1 MPVKTKSGLYC
12 YLIEYR
18 EDNACP
24 LVLGVGDGIIIY
36 CKESDIEA
44 DPDSEDLSSINKMF
58 GEATSGRHQRNLQ
71 ALEKTERIN
80 ILAAEKK
87 DASSKPAA

>member
-1 MPVKTKSGLYC
+1 MSSVVPRLNLNFFTGMPVKTKSGLQC

-24 LVLGVGDGIIIY
+24 LVLGIGDGIIIY

-58 GEATSGRHQRNLQ
+58 GEATIGRH
-71 ALEKTERIN
+71 
-80 ILAAEKK
+80 
-87 DASSKPAA
+87 